1 MNINVLLYILYNSGK
16 YSNIGYQCKKVSMSD
31 LKQDW
36 EEYARAFTFLADI
49 LNTPPNANITRK
61 NKELFCGSDNPPME
75 INSHVGY
82 QAIAA
87 FFQNNMNVSIEK
99 LVQDLAADWTRLFR
113 GVSQR
118 YGPPPPYEGVYRK
131 KDEVGAEIILEVKR
145 IYSEH
150 GLSISDEGRDRFDY
164 LGYELDFMKYLSE
177 HVALAIERGQ
187 KKEEENYRDAFCRF
201 MSQHLSTWVGDFCAQ
216 AAKYTQTP
224 FYSGV
229 LMLLEDT
236 IANATAIC
244 NP

>member
-1 MNINVLLYILYNSGK
+1 MG
-16 YSNIGYQCKKVSMSD
+16 D

-36 EEYARAFTFLADI
+36 EEYARAFTFLANI
-49 LNTPPNANITRK
+49 LNIPPNVDIISK
-61 NKELFCGSDNPPME
+61 YKELVCGPNNPS
-75 INSHVGY
+75 IQLNSHIV
-82 QAIAA
+82 
-87 FFQNNMNVSIEK
+87 FQSTATYFQENKSIPMEK
-99 LVQDLAADWTRLFR
+99 LVQDLAVDWTRLFR